1 MSSKSEKTTPQEST
15 HHVSQYQVV
24 ARRYRPQGFAQ
35 LVGQRHVS
43 QALSNAIQTGR
54 IGHAYLFTGA
64 RGVGKTSSAR
74 IFAKA
79 LNCVH
84 GPTPTPCNVCEI
96 CEAISTG
103 DDVDVLEIDGASN
116 RGIDEIRQLRQN
128 ATIRPSRA
136 HFKIYIID
144 EVHMLTREAFNALL
158 KTLEEP
164 PEHVKFI
171 FCTTEPSK
179 IPITI
184 LSRCQRY
191 DFAGIDAGAIADRL
205 QEIATKEGVAADDG
219 VFDTLSRRAAGSMR
233 DAQSLLEQLLS
244 FAPEH
249 ITMVDVHGMLGT
261 ADDQRI
267 FRILQS
273 LVTSEAAAVFAE
285 LDEAAQEGVDFGIF
299 TEQLLGVFRDL
310 MLSACQGDKKLL
322 TFCSPSRYD
331 EVKQLARDFD
341 LPRILAA
348 LQILDQTYTK
358 MRYSTQGRILL
369 ELALVRIA
377 HLQQLQGVAV
387 LLDQIRQGTLNI
399 PDASIPAVTAP
410 TSNSQI
416 LQPPQVS
423 QVPQSPPVQPPP
435 VQADAQK
442 KTADLT
448 ELNFDSSRLETSE
461 AEYGS
466 PATQG
471 GCERPKAT
479 AHTGCG
485 IDDHAARRLWDSMS
499 EQLSVMTAT
508 QTSLAQSVRFIPPD
522 VLVVSF
528 LSTQPLAKSYCEN
541 ELTKLQS
548 ILGHLAGTPLRVRFE
563 TLTVDEPQKAAVARP
578 QNPAVQKAR
587 LVAEASDHPLI
598 KKAAELFGANV
609 SDVKSPR
616 S

>member
-1 MSSKSEKTTPQEST
+1 MSQPEPHSSQELPQNSE
-15 HHVSQYQVV
+15 HYQVV

-79 LNCVH
+79 LNCIN

-96 CEAISTG
+96 CDSISTG
-103 DDVDVLEIDGASN
+103 EDVDVLEIDGASN

-128 ATIRPSRA
+128 ASIRPSRA
-136 HFKIYIID
+136 NFKIYIID

-191 DFAGIDAGAIADRL
+191 DFAGIDAGAITERL
-205 QEIATKEGVAADDG
+205 AEIAQKEGVTAEEG
-219 VFDTLSRRAAGSMR
+219 VFETLSRRAAGSMR

-249 ITMVDVHGMLGT
+249 ITLADVHAMLGT

-267 FRILQS
+267 FRILAS
-273 LVTSEAAAVFAE
+273 INTSQTAEMFAE
-285 LDEAAQEGVDFGIF
+285 LDAAAQEGVDFGIF

-310 MLSACQGDKKLL
+310 MLSACDGDKQLL
-322 TFCSPSRYD
+322 MYCSPSRYD
-331 EVKQLARDFD
+331 EVKQLARE
-341 LPRILAA
+341 LGLHRILAA
-348 LQILDQTYTK
+348 MQVLDQTYTK

-377 HLQQLQGVAV
+377 NLQQLQGVAM
-387 LLDQIRQGTLNI
+387 LIEQLRSGTLSNVPLPQNVVPVPNAVQRVQAVEKKNDVMTSHIAHEPPVPEPHFAPEPQAIVSVVTI
-399 PDASIPAVTAP
+399 PLRDDASAKECWDAMTGRLSGMAATQATLVHSVRLTAP
-410 TSNSQI
+410 DTVTVTF
-416 LQPPQVS
+416 P
-423 QVPQSPPVQPPP
+423 
-435 VQADAQK
+435 
-442 KTADLT
+442 
-448 ELNFDSSRLETSE
+448 
-461 AEYGS
+461 
-466 PATQG
+466 
-471 GCERPKAT
+471 
-479 AHTGCG
+479 
-485 IDDHAARRLWDSMS
+485 
-499 EQLSVMTAT
+499 
-508 QTSLAQSVRFIPPD
+508 
-522 VLVVSF
+522 
-528 LSTQPLAKSYCEN
+528 STQPLAKSCCEN
-541 ELTKLQS
+541 ESQKIQT
-548 ILGHLAGTPLRVRFE
+548 ILRELSGQAVRLRFDTFTIEEPKRTPTPHF
-563 TLTVDEPQKAAVARP
+563 
-578 QNPAVQKAR
+578 NPAIQKMQLMAQ
-587 LVAEASDHPLI
+587 ASDHPMVR
-598 KKAAELFGANV
+598 KATELFGATLTE
-609 SDVKSPR
+609 VKPAR
-616 S
+616 VVAGNE